1 MTQAGPRPRDRS
13 APTAERERRPGRP
26 GVGWLNAVG
35 LVLFGTAIAW
45 TWFSAARSGGEA
57 GPPSALILGC
67 AGSYAVARTM
77 GRRRP
82 WAVPGLLVGVAGML
96 LVFDLPDILTGGP
109 LSGPFGYQNATGA
122 FFFQASIAGLML
134 AVAHPRALGVGV
146 VSAVAFAAVPLASG
160 SITAG
165 VLVLSLP
172 AWVVARHGPN
182 GARAAVATCAA
193 LVLGALL
200 LTVALGTAYEPGE
213 RTGTLDRLADATL
226 TERRLVLWNEA
237 LDMMTARPLTGVGP
251 GRFDQASPTG
261 SSNVEAR
268 WAHHGFL
275 QQGAETGLPG
285 LVLLVLLFLWGFAR
299 LRLAGPLSM
308 TGLGAVALAG
318 LGIHATVD
326 YVLHF
331 AAIPLAAAAL
341 VGAATIPVP
350 RETHGN

>member
-1 MTQAGPRPRDRS
+1 
-13 APTAERERRPGRP
+13 
-26 GVGWLNAVG
+26 
-35 LVLFGTAIAW
+35 
-45 TWFSAARSGGEA
+45 
-57 GPPSALILGC
+57 
-67 AGSYAVARTM
+67 
-77 GRRRP
+77 
-82 WAVPGLLVGVAGML
+82 ML
-96 LVFDLPDILTGGP
+96 LLFDLPDILNGAP

-122 FFFQASIAGLML
+122 FFFQASVAGLML
-134 AVAHPRALGVGV
+134 AVSAPRALAVIGV

-172 AWVVARHGPN
+172 ALVVARRGPN
-182 GARAAVATCAA
+182 GARAAVTTCAVLVLSA
-193 LVLGALL
+193 LVLTA
-200 LTVALGTAYEPGE
+200 ALGAAYEPGE
-213 RTGTLDRLADATL
+213 RTGALDRLADATL
-226 TERRLVLWNEA
+226 TERRLVLWGEA
-237 LDMMTARPLTGVGP
+237 LDMMTARPLTGIGP
-251 GRFDQASPTG
+251 GRFDQVSP
-261 SSNVEAR
+261 SALLNVEIR

-299 LRLAGPLSM
+299 LRLAGPPSAM

-341 VGAATIPVP
+341 VGAATIPSSK
-350 RETHGN
+350 EINGNQDADS